1 MDTTTL
7 LLLVAAAGTYA
18 LVAGRDLLAP
28 KRVRADQYDPN
39 RVAEDDIL
47 TL

>member
-7 LLLVAAAGTYA
+7 LLLVATAGTYA
-18 LVAGRDLLAP
+18 LVAGRQLLVP
-28 KRVRADQYDPN
+28 RRVRADQYDPA
-39 RVAEDDIL
+39 RIAEDDIL